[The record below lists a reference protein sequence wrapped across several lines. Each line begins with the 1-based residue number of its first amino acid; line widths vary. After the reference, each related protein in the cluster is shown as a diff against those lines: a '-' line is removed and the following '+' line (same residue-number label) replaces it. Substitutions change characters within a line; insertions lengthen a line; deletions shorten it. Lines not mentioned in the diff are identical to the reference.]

1 MQAQSLIKELSD
13 MKQTFDNC
21 SSQFVWDNNEGYVP
35 TDARKL
41 QNFQYLTKECD
52 ILFDNAERFLAKHK
66 PNYHRMESLMNIAN
80 NPYMYAAR
88 CESLIA
94 EIERWR
100 HAALLVAPGDLST
113 HNAYIIDTTMESVNV
128 PEPVV
133 GGSYEDKDGQYGG
146 AGKWWQYQGLS
157 KFGDLYFVS
166 LRTHLKEHTWI
177 SKERWKQ
184 YPMTGYNT
192 PQELSPRGRPR
203 PPIIHNTT
211 PER

>member
-21 SSQFVWDNNEGYVP
+21 SSQFVWDNIEGYVP

-113 HNAYIIDTTMESVNV
+113 HNAYIIDTTMESVDV
-128 PEPVV
+128 PEPILN
-133 GGSYEDKDGQYGG
+133 GLYTDKRGT
-146 AGKWWQYQGLS
+146 WWQYKGVS
-157 KFGDLYFVS
+157 KPFGDFHFES
-166 LRTHLKEHTWI
+166 LRRFMTEHMWI
-177 SKERWKQ
+177 SKEMWKQ
-184 YPMTGYNT
+184 DPMTGHT
-192 PQELSPRGRPR
+192 P
-203 PPIIHNTT
+203 
-211 PER
+211 